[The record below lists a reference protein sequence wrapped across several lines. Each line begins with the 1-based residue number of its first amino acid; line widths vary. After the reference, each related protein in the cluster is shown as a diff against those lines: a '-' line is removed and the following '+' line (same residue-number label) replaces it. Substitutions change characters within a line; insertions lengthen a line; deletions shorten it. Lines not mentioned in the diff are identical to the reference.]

1 MTLHRRI
8 LHMFLI
14 VGIALFIAGCAT
26 KSATTRAH
34 VPDPPPFKT
43 PHLPAVD
50 CDAVVL
56 PTDSDLA
63 FCEGAGAL

>member
-14 VGIALFIAGCAT
+14 VGISLFIAGCAT
-26 KSATTRAH
+26 KSATTQRVA

-43 PHLPAVD
+43 PHLPVMD
-50 CDAVVL
+50 CDSVI
-56 PTDSDLA
+56 PDTDSDLA
-63 FCEGAGAL
+63 FCEKAI